1 LLSRKNDRDRQVR
14 RQVGVEEDMIT
25 KYNIILLCQMCFI
38 FSILHQVE
46 CKEIAKKFDNM
57 PGEIFNNL
65 ELKLQSRII
74 QKKNNK
80 RLQDKDGRI
89 RLLKTN
95 HQNTKVFDLNF
106 TFI

>member
-1 LLSRKNDRDRQVR
+1 
-14 RQVGVEEDMIT
+14 
-25 KYNIILLCQMCFI
+25 
-38 FSILHQVE
+38 
-46 CKEIAKKFDNM
+46 M

-80 RLQDKDGRI
+80 GLQDKDGRI